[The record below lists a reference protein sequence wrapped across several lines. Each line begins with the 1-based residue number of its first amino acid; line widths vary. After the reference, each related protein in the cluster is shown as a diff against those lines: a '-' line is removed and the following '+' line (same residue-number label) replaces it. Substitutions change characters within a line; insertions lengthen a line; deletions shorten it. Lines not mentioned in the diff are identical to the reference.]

1 MRAYH
6 VQFLHSTNNRIII
19 MSSLQQYLEGKID
32 FEGQRLVERISHY
45 AVIELAIFAF
55 FLGFMFQSIRVTF
68 MVLGLGVG
76 VVFVSVVPP
85 WSIYNQHPI
94 SWLPS
99 KERKEKQQ

>member
-1 MRAYH
+1 MISDRRN
-6 VQFLHSTNNRIII
+6 LSL
-19 MSSLQQYLEGKID
+19 MSPQ
-32 FEGQRLVERISHY
+32 
-45 AVIELAIFAF
+45 IFAF

-76 VVFVSVVPP
+76 VVFVVSWLFSSLPLLTIIVQSVVPP
-85 WSIYNQHPI
+85 WSVYNQHPI